1 MSEEKRAEAIDFL
14 TLGDP
19 SAQVSMLEKL
29 LVPQEQPAV
38 QLAVLRTLNEI
49 PSNNVSEYLIRQWP
63 VLTTEIREAAIEVL
77 MADPERSA
85 LLIDALEKGK
95 ILTSSVSF
103 ERSVGLMMMKD
114 ESLRNRARRLFT
126 KNEKEAKEI
135 NKTYQAALDLKGD
148 PSAGKQVYLQNCARC
163 HAVRGELGVPFG
175 PDLGTIH
182 NWKKEDIMANI
193 LNPSLSIS
201 AGYELWEVE
210 LKNNESAQG
219 IIASETSAAI
229 TLKNSEGLSRIIN
242 RQEIKSIKSLNI
254 SAMPSGLEKKI
265 DKQQM
270 ADILAFLR
278 QN

>member
-1 MSEEKRAEAIDFL
+1 
-14 TLGDP
+14 
-19 SAQVSMLEKL
+19 
-29 LVPQEQPAV
+29 
-38 QLAVLRTLNEI
+38 
-49 PSNNVSEYLIRQWP
+49 
-63 VLTTEIREAAIEVL
+63 
-77 MADPERSA
+77 MANPERSA

-95 ILTSSVSF
+95 ILSSSVSF
-103 ERSVGLMMMKD
+103 ERSASLMMMKD
-114 ESLRNRARRLFT
+114 GSLRNRARRLFT
-126 KNEKEAKEI
+126 KNEEEAKEI

-148 PSAGKQVYLQNCARC
+148 PAAGKQVYLQNCARC

-201 AGYELWEVE
+201 AGYELWQVE

-229 TLKNSEGLSRIIN
+229 TLKNSEGLSRVIN